1 MSLAALQNR
10 VGESLWA
17 QCQESLRSELGDTAF
32 YCWIEPLAFE
42 GVDNGAMVLG
52 VPSEFVR
59 NWLEK
64 HYMGLLLKN
73 VQILDPAVET
83 VCLRTLQVGA
93 QAPVLDSS
101 AIVTA
106 HSPAQ
111 APPRAVTPT
120 ARQSAHSSNASSTFV
135 RKAVKAKEHSLSDGF
150 YAHYRFENYVEG
162 ECNRLALTVSRTV
175 AQNPGANQA
184 NPLVLYGGTGLGK
197 THLLQSIGHYAMEHE
212 TAHCV
217 VYRTAERFLKEY
229 MQALKTQDFRTFNT
243 VYDNAD
249 ILLIDDIQILAGKK
263 TTQDELF
270 KVLSRLLSQRKQIVL
285 CCDQL
290 PSQVKG
296 LNARLVERFAS
307 GMYCALDVPDLHT
320 RIAILGR
327 KAADLRIPPDQ
338 SDEILR
344 WLASHHGSNVR
355 ELEGVIVKL
364 LAFHDLL
371 GYELD
376 LGTVRQLL
384 GDVVHVDPN
393 CVSIRAIVE
402 ATAYVFGVK
411 PELLA
416 SSSRVK
422 QLSIPRKVA
431 IYLSRELTDNSL
443 QTIGLH
449 FNRDYSTVI
458 ASLQNTGK
466 LLESD
471 LVVQARVGEIRRM
484 LGSVAG

>member
-1 MSLAALQNR
+1 MQNR

-93 QAPVLDSS
+93 QAAPVLDSS
-101 AIVTA
+101 AMETPRN
-106 HSPAQ
+106 PASGT
-111 APPRAVTPT
+111 PRAV
-120 ARQSAHSSNASSTFV
+120 ASVAPRRFSPEPIKPAASV
-135 RKAVKAKEHSLSDGF
+135 RKSAKAKEHSLSDGF

-197 THLLQSIGHYAMEHE
+197 THLLQSIGHYAIEHE

-229 MQALKTQDFRTFNT
+229 MQALKTQDFRTFNA

-307 GMYCALDVPDLHT
+307 GMYCALDVPDLQT

-384 GDVVHVDPN
+384 GEVVHVDPN

-422 QLSIPRKVA
+422 QLSVPRKVA

-484 LGSVAG
+484 LGTALV

>member
-1 MSLAALQNR
+1 M
-10 VGESLWA
+10 
-17 QCQESLRSELGDTAF
+17 
-32 YCWIEPLAFE
+32 
-42 GVDNGAMVLG
+42 
-52 VPSEFVR
+52 
-59 NWLEK
+59 
-64 HYMGLLLKN
+64 
-73 VQILDPAVET
+73 
-83 VCLRTLQVGA
+83 
-93 QAPVLDSS
+93 
-101 AIVTA
+101 
-106 HSPAQ
+106 
-111 APPRAVTPT
+111 
-120 ARQSAHSSNASSTFV
+120 
-135 RKAVKAKEHSLSDGF
+135 
-150 YAHYRFENYVEG
+150 
-162 ECNRLALTVSRTV
+162 
-175 AQNPGANQA
+175 
-184 NPLVLYGGTGLGK
+184 
-197 THLLQSIGHYAMEHE
+197 
-212 TAHCV
+212 
-217 VYRTAERFLKEY
+217 
-229 MQALKTQDFRTFNT
+229 
-243 VYDNAD
+243 
-249 ILLIDDIQILAGKK
+249 
-263 TTQDELF
+263 
-270 KVLSRLLSQRKQIVL
+270 L

-307 GMYCALDVPDLHT
+307 GMYCALDVPDLQT

-384 GDVVHVDPN
+384 GEVVHVDPN

-422 QLSIPRKVA
+422 QLSVPRKVA

-484 LGSVAG
+484 LGTASV